1 MTEENKVVALSEYIE
16 EFMVPTA
23 PWLKSNF
30 HVKAIGRL
38 QEALQLIVDELY
50 DIKSE
55 LDEDNLEL
63 PQIIGIADDYQKLAQ
78 EFSTYWYLLSGEDL
92 DEGFIT
98 KLLYAES
105 EPEPVTFHN
114 TWDNHWN
121 YYNKENVGLG
131 LSNELAID
139 RSVVN
144 LSAEAP
150 TLTINADEAGFGQII
165 INVSK

>member
-1 MTEENKVVALSEYIE
+1 MTEENKVVALREYIE
-16 EFMVPTA
+16 EFMLPTD

-55 LDEDNLEL
+55 LAEDNLEL

-78 EFSTYWYLLSGEDL
+78 EFSAYWYLLSGEDL

-98 KLLYAES
+98 KLLYAEP
-105 EPEPVTFHN
+105 EPELEAVSS

-121 YYNKENVGLG
+121 YYNKENVELG
-131 LSNELAID
+131 LSNELTID
-139 RSVVN
+139 RSSVE
-144 LSAEAP
+144 LSVEAP
-150 TLTINADEAGFGQII
+150 TLTINTDEAGFGQII

>member
-16 EFMVPTA
+16 EFMLPTD
-23 PWLKSNF
+23 PWLKSSF

-55 LDEDNLEL
+55 LAEDNLEL

-78 EFSTYWYLLSGEDL
+78 EFSAYWYLLSGEDL

-98 KLLYAES
+98 KLLYT
-105 EPEPVTFHN
+105 EPRPKYVTFHN
-114 TWDNHWN
+114 TWENHMN
-121 YYNKENVGLG
+121 YNPLYADMCMP
-131 LSNELAID
+131 SNELTID
-139 RSVVN
+139 RSVVE
-144 LSAEAP
+144 LSVEKP
-150 TLTINADEAGFGQII
+150 TLTINTDKAGFGKII

>member
-1 MTEENKVVALSEYIE
+1 MTEENKVVALREYIE
-16 EFMVPTA
+16 EFMLPTD

-30 HVKAIGRL
+30 HVKAISRL

-55 LDEDNLEL
+55 LAEDNLEL

-78 EFSTYWYLLSGEDL
+78 EFSAYWYLLSGEDL

-98 KLLYAES
+98 KLLYAEP
-105 EPEPVTFHN
+105 EPELEAVSS

-121 YYNKENVGLG
+121 YYNKENVELG
-131 LSNELAID
+131 LSNELTID
-139 RSVVN
+139 RSSVE
-144 LSAEAP
+144 LSVEAP
-150 TLTINADEAGFGQII
+150 TLTINTDEAGFGQII

>member
-1 MTEENKVVALSEYIE
+1 MTEENKVLALSEYIE
-16 EFMVPTA
+16 EFMLPTD
-23 PWLKSNF
+23 PWLKGTF

-55 LDEDNLEL
+55 LSEDNLEL

-78 EFSTYWYLLSGEDL
+78 EFSAYWYLLSGEDL

-98 KLLYAES
+98 KLLYADL
-105 EPEPVTFHN
+105 EPESVTFHN

-131 LSNELAID
+131 LSNDLTID
-139 RSVVN
+139 HSVVE
-144 LSAEAP
+144 LSVEEP
-150 TLTINADEAGFGQII
+150 TLTINTDKAGFGKII

>member
-16 EFMVPTA
+16 EFMLPTD

-55 LDEDNLEL
+55 LAEDNLEL

-78 EFSTYWYLLSGEDL
+78 EFSAYWYLLSGEDL

-98 KLLYAES
+98 KLLYAEP
-105 EPEPVTFHN
+105 EPELEAVSS

-121 YYNKENVGLG
+121 YYNKENVELG
-131 LSNELAID
+131 LSNELTID
-139 RSVVN
+139 RSSVE
-144 LSAEAP
+144 LSVEAP
-150 TLTINADEAGFGQII
+150 TLTINTDEAGFGQII

>member
-1 MTEENKVVALSEYIE
+1 MTEENKVVALREYIE
-16 EFMVPTA
+16 EFMLPTD

-30 HVKAIGRL
+30 HVKAISRL

-55 LDEDNLEL
+55 LSEDNLEL

-78 EFSTYWYLLSGEDL
+78 EFSAYWYLLSGEDL

-98 KLLYAES
+98 KLLYAEP
-105 EPEPVTFHN
+105 EPELEAVSS

-121 YYNKENVGLG
+121 YYNKENVELG
-131 LSNELAID
+131 LSNELTID
-139 RSVVN
+139 RSSVE
-144 LSAEAP
+144 LSVEAP
-150 TLTINADEAGFGQII
+150 TLTINTDEAGFGQII

>member
-30 HVKAIGRL
+30 HAKAIGRL

-55 LDEDNLEL
+55 SAVDNLEL
-63 PQIIGIADDYQKLAQ
+63 AQITGIADDYQSLAQ
-78 EFSTYWYLLSGEDL
+78 EFSAYWYLLSGEDL

-98 KLLYAES
+98 RLLYAES
-105 EPEPVTFHN
+105 EPEPVTSPS

-131 LSNELAID
+131 LSNDLTID
-139 RSVVN
+139 RSVVE
-144 LSAEAP
+144 LSIEEP
-150 TLTINADEAGFGQII
+150 TLTINTDKAGFGKII
-165 INVSK
+165 INVRK

>member
-16 EFMVPTA
+16 EFMLPTD

-30 HVKAIGRL
+30 HAKAIGRL

-55 LDEDNLEL
+55 LAEDNLEL

-78 EFSTYWYLLSGEDL
+78 EFSAYWYLLSGEDL

-98 KLLYAES
+98 KLLYAEP
-105 EPEPVTFHN
+105 EPELEAVSS

-121 YYNKENVGLG
+121 YYNKENVELG
-131 LSNELAID
+131 LSNELTID
-139 RSVVN
+139 RSSVE
-144 LSAEAP
+144 LSVEAP
-150 TLTINADEAGFGQII
+150 TLTINTDEAGFGQII